1 MENQAHGFE
10 ADMEDLIH
18 AKVKQEQ
25 RAIHAEDNLRKVK
38 LQNANTTGKLQE
50 EFRRLSREMSSA
62 FKENESA
69 AMRAM
74 DEATQLRVEKRNL
87 EDMIKK
93 LQEELQYHFSNC
105 IN

>member
-1 MENQAHGFE
+1 
-10 ADMEDLIH
+10 MEDLIH

-38 LQNANTTGKLQE
+38 LQNENTAGKLQE

-87 EDMIKK
+87 EEMIRSYKK
-93 LQEELQYHFSNC
+93 SCSISENNMKTNWLIFRTN
-105 IN
+105 